1 MKKCLSIL
9 DGSVYK
15 FGCSRADS
23 KKHMHAPVHTKPK
36 RMQQGVYPKYAERQL
51 ALLRLI
57 HANNYVSRADL
68 VDLTGFSAG
77 SITGLVQDL
86 ISKCLVTE
94 LPEPAR
100 ISSSGRRPIALNI
113 RHDAAYA
120 IGVDLGSFYL
130 RALVTDMLGNI
141 VYKLQIE
148 TNLQAGRQQVV
159 NRMVEAIRTV
169 KRQCGIPQ
177 RLIRSIGVGHSGIID
192 SATGTVLSFP
202 RPGQTAEWK
211 SVPLRKMLEA
221 EFSMPCIL
229 EDSVRAIAL
238 AERCFGAGKNLEDFI
253 YIDVGMGIGAAIIF
267 KGALY
272 EGSGGGAGEFGH
284 MTVEENGRLCC
295 CGNIGC
301 LEIMSSCA
309 AIIRTA
315 RNAIEHGVDSKIRD
329 LVRGDLDQLSI
340 EVIAQA
346 AQNNDSLAF
355 RVLDEA
361 MSHIGIALADMVN
374 LLNPGVVIFG
384 GPLFRAAPH
393 LIEALKR
400 VIKQRALERSANQV
414 LLRVSNLGSEAGA
427 LGAARAASEKVLE
440 RLYNECI

>member
-1 MKKCLSIL
+1 MAAFINLTAA
-9 DGSVYK
+9 G
-15 FGCSRADS
+15 ADS
-23 KKHMHAPVHTKPK
+23 TRKMHTPVYAKLK
-36 RMQQGVYPKYAERQL
+36 RMQQRGYPKYAERQL

-57 HANNYVSRADL
+57 HTNNHLSRVDL

-86 ISKCLVTE
+86 ISKGLVTE

-100 ISSSGRRPIALNI
+100 INVSGRRPIALKI

-148 TNLQAGRQQVV
+148 TDLPAGREQVL
-159 NRMVEAIRTV
+159 NRMFEAIRTV
-169 KRQCGIPQ
+169 KRECRIPQ
-177 RLIRSIGVGHSGIID
+177 KSIRSIGVGHSGIID

-202 RPGQTAEWK
+202 RPGQTAECK
-211 SVPLRKMLEA
+211 SVPLRKMIEE

-238 AERCFGAGKNLEDFI
+238 AERCFGAGKGLEDFI
-253 YIDVGMGIGAAIIF
+253 YIDVGMGIGAAIILS
-267 KGALY
+267 GALY

-301 LEIMSSCA
+301 LEIMASCA

-329 LVRGDLDQLSI
+329 LVLGDLNQLSI

-346 AQNNDSLAF
+346 AQDNDSLAF

-361 MSHIGIALADMVN
+361 VSHIGVALADVVN

-400 VIKQRALERSANQV
+400 VMKQRALERSANEV
-414 LLRVSNLGSEAGA
+414 LLRVSNLGGEAGA

-440 RLYNECI
+440 RLYTECI